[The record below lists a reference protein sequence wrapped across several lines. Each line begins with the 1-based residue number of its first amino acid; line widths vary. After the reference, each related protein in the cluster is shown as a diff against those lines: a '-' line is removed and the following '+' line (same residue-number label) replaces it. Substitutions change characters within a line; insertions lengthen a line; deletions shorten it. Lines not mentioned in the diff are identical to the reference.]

1 MLKRELQICRDS
13 DPSIGFILA
22 SKPGSEATFGQK
34 QPFLG
39 GLDSEKGEDSSPF
52 IHIDQIVVAG
62 ILDIDSLLRLRCRSL
77 PRPEINSCMRI
88 AEITSPADQQKIAS
102 LDRNAKQAAFRVK
115 QERYRQ
121 RLNRYN
127 ERIRTKKPG
136 SKTPI
141 RAEPPKPP
149 KY

>member
-1 MLKRELQICRDS
+1 
-13 DPSIGFILA
+13 
-22 SKPGSEATFGQK
+22 
-34 QPFLG
+34 
-39 GLDSEKGEDSSPF
+39 
-52 IHIDQIVVAG
+52 
-62 ILDIDSLLRLRCRSL
+62 
-77 PRPEINSCMRI
+77 MRI